1 MGYVSPSASKM
12 VIFYG
17 LLSTTTSSAPTTDFW
32 PTNFSNQSLLE
43 RASADHRLYNLIQ
56 FFYKLF
62 SSCATPMPSSLIDL
76 ICVKQQ

>member
-1 MGYVSPSASKM
+1 MGYVSTSASKM

-56 FFYKLF
+56 FFYKFF
-62 SSCATPMPSSLIDL
+62 SSCCATPMPSSLIDVIL
-76 ICVKQQ
+76 NKQ

>member
-1 MGYVSPSASKM
+1 MGYVSTSASKM

-43 RASADHRLYNLIQ
+43 RASADYRLYSIIQ

-62 SSCATPMPSSLIDL
+62 SSCATPMPASLIDV